1 MTPTAGP
8 AQGDHRATYREVL
21 AEPRFRLLFSTR
33 TVAITADALRI
44 TTFSVLVF
52 SSTGSAL
59 LSAVAFGI
67 GFIPQLFGSLLL
79 GSLAD
84 RLPPRAL
91 ITGGYAL
98 TCATALLL
106 VVVRMPVA
114 ASLGVVALVSL
125 ATPVFHGASSRLVAQ
140 SLKGD
145 AYVVGRSLSNIA
157 SAGAQVFGL
166 ALGGA
171 AVAALGPRRAL
182 AVSAVLYLGC
192 ALAVRLR
199 LPRLRAGENGGTPG
213 STGGDSGA
221 DGGGDCGADG
231 GAVRASLRGAGL
243 LLRDRTVRRLMVAQW
258 LPVAFVAGAEG
269 LIVAY
274 AGERGFAPGRY
285 AVLMGCLPV
294 GMLVGDLLVGRFL
307 RPRNRERLV
316 VPLVALAGLPLLGFA
331 AEPGVGVSSCLL
343 LLSGLGYAYGLG
355 LQRPFLDALPEDG
368 QGQAFGLIGSGSMTL
383 QGVGPVCL
391 GAVAAAGTGTGGAI
405 ALAGGAVVLTAGWIR
420 KKEVVAA
427 ASRARRDTRQRASP
441 VDLTSRYGA
450 ARSCR
455 WSASAAGWVE
465 GLLRERL
472 GEPPAD
478 KRSSPEH
485 EQGENEDPLEPWLDK
500 KLAVT
505 EPVCGV
511 QVGSQVCRH
520 DPACE
525 VEADPLAAQ
534 QKHGGKRIEDGE
546 RRPVEVEPAGSPR
559 VGPQPMAREIADMR
573 DATHKDQHGRDRPDH
588 RHRRPG
594 RTAHP
599 SEHAVHRFTVLLA
612 AKAGPVPVLGG
623 RGC

>member
-1 MTPTAGP
+1 MPPTAEP
-8 AQGDHRATYREVL
+8 TQVNHRATYREVL

-33 TVAITADALRI
+33 AVAITADALRI

-67 GFIPQLFGSLLL
+67 GFVPQLFGSLLL

-106 VVVRMPVA
+106 AVVRMPVA

-145 AYVVGRSLSNIA
+145 AYVLGRSLSNIA
-157 SAGAQVFGL
+157 SAGAQLFGL

-182 AVSAVLYLGC
+182 AVSAVLYFGC
-192 ALAVRLR
+192 ALAIRIR
-199 LPRLRAGENGGTPG
+199 LPRLQPAAFGGTPG

-221 DGGGDCGADG
+221 DGG
-231 GAVRASLRGAGL
+231 AVRASLQGAGL
-243 LLRDRTVRRLMVAQW
+243 LLRDRTVRRLMLAQW
-258 LPVAFVAGAEG
+258 LPVALVAGAEG

-274 AGERGFAPGRY
+274 AGERRFAPGWY

-307 RPRNRERLV
+307 RPPARERLV
-316 VPLVALAGLPLLGFA
+316 VPLVALAGLPLIGFA

-355 LQRPFLDALPEDG
+355 LQRPFLDALPQDG
-368 QGQAFGLIGSGSMTL
+368 RGQAFGLLGSGSMTL

-391 GAVAAAGTGTGGAI
+391 GAVAAVIGTGGAI
-405 ALAGGAVVLTAGWIR
+405 ALAGGAAVLTAGWIL
-420 KKEVVAA
+420 
-427 ASRARRDTRQRASP
+427 TWHPPASP
-441 VDLTSRYGA
+441 ALAPNQV
-450 ARSCR
+450 
-455 WSASAAGWVE
+455 V
-465 GLLRERL
+465 
-472 GEPPAD
+472 
-478 KRSSPEH
+478 SS
-485 EQGENEDPLEPWLDK
+485 D
-500 KLAVT
+500 
-505 EPVCGV
+505 
-511 QVGSQVCRH
+511 
-520 DPACE
+520 
-525 VEADPLAAQ
+525 
-534 QKHGGKRIEDGE
+534 
-546 RRPVEVEPAGSPR
+546 
-559 VGPQPMAREIADMR
+559 
-573 DATHKDQHGRDRPDH
+573 
-588 RHRRPG
+588 
-594 RTAHP
+594 
-599 SEHAVHRFTVLLA
+599 
-612 AKAGPVPVLGG
+612 
-623 RGC
+623 